1 LPRSYY
7 SRTFLF
13 KTCIAAGVAL
23 GIILLAQTI
32 WSYIYV
38 SQTLTIQEVQT
49 DALRK
54 AQSIAATTRDL
65 DAGDPILLNAVLED
79 RLDDWKD
86 DVAWI
91 QITDGG
97 GRSLATAGIVPK
109 EQQSSGRRGQGPR
122 PDMENANTEKG
133 QVTIARVPLARV
145 NNRNRQLRSNT
156 PSPEARSPGQNGPPA
171 RVEVAVFVDS
181 ISRTFDFLLRYLI
194 IGVSA
199 SLALMGSLVFIAV
212 RFNRYVRGQQI
223 EGQLDLAR
231 RVQTDMLPVR
241 SKTIGRIDFAADC
254 IPAWDVGGDY
264 CDVFNLGGGCIAI
277 VIGDISGKGIS
288 AALLMALIHG
298 AIQSISWTRS
308 PADHELASRSL
319 NALLCKKTATERY
332 SSLFWGYYEP
342 NSSMLRYVNAGHP
355 PPILFRRNESG
366 AFELLRLENGGP
378 VLGLLPEGQYE
389 QGEQRIMTK
398 DLLVA
403 FSDGIIEAPNAAN
416 EEFGETRLIGV
427 VQDAWNTSPENIR
440 DAVLGAV
447 RDFVKDAPVA
457 DDQTLVVVRF
467 NQKRDGSDPPRE
479 FFPDFQE
486 IQPAPKPV

>member
-1 LPRSYY
+1 LRPSYY

-32 WSYIYV
+32 WSYFYV
-38 SQTLTIQEVQT
+38 SQTLTVQEVQT

-65 DAGDPILLNAVLED
+65 DAGDPILLNAVLLD

-91 QITDGG
+91 QISDGG
-97 GRSLATAGIVPK
+97 GHSLAAVGKIPK
-109 EQQSSGRRGQGPR
+109 EQQSSGRRGQGPP
-122 PDMENANTEKG
+122 PDMENANTENG
-133 QVTIARVPLARV
+133 QVTIARVPMARV
-145 NNRNRQLRSNT
+145 NTRNRSRPNS
-156 PSPEARSPGQNGPPA
+156 PSPELHPPGPNGAPA
-171 RVEVAVFVDS
+171 RVEVAVYVDS

-194 IGVSA
+194 VGVSA

-231 RVQTDMLPVR
+231 RVQTDMLPAR
-241 SKTIGRIDFAADC
+241 SKSMGRIDFAADC

-264 CDVFNLGGGCIAI
+264 CDVFNLGGGRIAV

-319 NALLCKKTATERY
+319 NTLLCRKTATERY

-342 NSSMLRYVNAGHP
+342 DSSMLRYVNAGHP
-355 PPILFRRNESG
+355 PPILFRRNENG
-366 AFELLRLENGGP
+366 GYELLRLECGGP

-389 QGEQRIMTK
+389 QGEQRVMAT

-403 FSDGIIEAPNAAN
+403 FSDGIFEAPNAAN
-416 EEFGETRLIGV
+416 EEFGEARLIDV
-427 VQDAWNTSPENIR
+427 VRSTWNTSPENIR
-440 DAVLGAV
+440 DALLFAV
-447 RDFVKDAPVA
+447 RDFIKDSPVA

-467 NQKRDGSDPPRE
+467 N
-479 FFPDFQE
+479 
-486 IQPAPKPV
+486 

>member
-1 LPRSYY
+1 LRPRYY

-23 GIILLAQTI
+23 AIILLAQTV
-32 WSYIYV
+32 WSYVYV

-79 RLDDWKD
+79 RLDDWKN

-91 QITDGG
+91 QITDGAG
-97 GRSLATAGIVPK
+97 HSLAAAGKVPK
-109 EQQSSGRRGQGPR
+109 EHQSTGRRGQPPP
-122 PDMENANTEKG
+122 PDMENATTENG
-133 QVTIARVPLARV
+133 PVMIARVPMARV
-145 NNRNRQLRSNT
+145 NNRNRPPRPTNA
-156 PSPEARSPGQNGPPA
+156 SPEFRQPGPNGPPV
-171 RVEVAVFVDS
+171 RVEVAVYVDS

-194 IGVSA
+194 VGVSA

-231 RVQTDMLPVR
+231 RVQTDMLPAR
-241 SKTIGRIDFAADC
+241 SKSLGRVDFAADC

-264 CDVFNLGGGCIAI
+264 CDVFNTGGGRTAI
-277 VIGDISGKGIS
+277 VIGDISGKGIA

-308 PADHELASRSL
+308 PGDHEVASRSL

-332 SSLFWGYYEP
+332 SSLFWGYYE
-342 NSSMLRYVNAGHP
+342 SDTSTLRYVNAGHP
-355 PPILFRRNESG
+355 PPILFRRNG
-366 AFELLRLENGGP
+366 NGVELLRLEKGGP
-378 VLGLLPEGQYE
+378 VLGLLPEACFE
-389 QGEQRIMTK
+389 QGEQSIQAN

-403 FSDGIIEAPNAAN
+403 FSDGIVEAPNAAS
-416 EEFGETRLIGV
+416 EEFGEARLIEV
-427 VQDAWNTSPENIR
+427 VRDGWNSSPEKIR
-440 DAVLGAV
+440 DAILSAV
-447 RDFVKDAPVA
+447 RTFVSESPVA
-457 DDQTLVVVRF
+457 DDQTLVIARF
-467 NQKRDGSDPPRE
+467 N
-479 FFPDFQE
+479 
-486 IQPAPKPV
+486 

>member
-1 LPRSYY
+1 MRDEELCLRPNYDSK
-7 SRTFLF
+7 TFLF

-32 WSYIYV
+32 WSYVYV

-79 RLDDWKD
+79 RLDDWKN

-91 QITDGG
+91 QIADAGG
-97 GRSLATAGIVPK
+97 HSLAAAGKIPK
-109 EQQSSGRRGQGPR
+109 EHQSPGPRGQGPP
-122 PDMENANTEKG
+122 PDMENANTESG
-133 QVTIARVPLARV
+133 PVTIARVPLARV
-145 NNRNRQLRSNT
+145 NNRNRPPRLSNR
-156 PSPEARSPGQNGPPA
+156 SPEFRPPGPNGPPS
-171 RVEVAVFVDS
+171 RVEVAVYVDS

-194 IGVSA
+194 VGVSA

-231 RVQTDMLPVR
+231 RVQTDMLPAR
-241 SKTIGRIDFAADC
+241 SKSLGRVDFAADC

-264 CDVFNLGGGCIAI
+264 CDVFNGGGGRTAV

-308 PADHELASRSL
+308 ADDHELASRSL
-319 NALLCKKTATERY
+319 NALLCRKTATERY

-342 NSSMLRYVNAGHP
+342 DSSTLHYVNAGHP
-355 PPILFRRNESG
+355 PPILFRRNG
-366 AFELLRLENGGP
+366 NGDFELLRLERGGP

-389 QGEQRIMTK
+389 QGEQSIMAN

-403 FSDGIIEAPNAAN
+403 FSDGIVEAPNAAN
-416 EEFGETRLIGV
+416 EEFGEARLIKV
-427 VQDAWNTSPENIR
+427 VRDAWNSSPENIR
-440 DAVLGAV
+440 DAVLTAV
-447 RDFVKDAPVA
+447 RTFIKESPVA
-457 DDQTLVVVRF
+457 DDQTLVIARF
-467 NQKRDGSDPPRE
+467 N
-479 FFPDFQE
+479 
-486 IQPAPKPV
+486 

>member
-1 LPRSYY
+1 LRPSYY

-32 WSYIYV
+32 WSYFYV
-38 SQTLTIQEVQT
+38 SQTLTVQEVQT

-65 DAGDPILLNAVLED
+65 DAGDPILLNAVLLD

-91 QITDGG
+91 QISDGG
-97 GRSLATAGIVPK
+97 GHSLAAVGKIPK
-109 EQQSSGRRGQGPR
+109 EQQSSGRRGQGP
-122 PDMENANTEKG
+122 PPNMENANTENG
-133 QVTIARVPLARV
+133 QVTIARVPMARV
-145 NNRNRQLRSNT
+145 NTRNRSRPNS
-156 PSPEARSPGQNGPPA
+156 PSPELHPPGPNGAPA
-171 RVEVAVFVDS
+171 RVEVAVYVDS

-194 IGVSA
+194 VGVSA

-231 RVQTDMLPVR
+231 RVQTDMLPAR
-241 SKTIGRIDFAADC
+241 SKSMGRIDFAADC

-264 CDVFNLGGGCIAI
+264 CDVFNLGGGRIAV

-319 NALLCKKTATERY
+319 NGLLCRKTATERY

-342 NSSMLRYVNAGHP
+342 DSSMLRYVNAGHP
-355 PPILFRRNESG
+355 PPILFRRNENG
-366 AFELLRLENGGP
+366 GYELLRLECGGP
-378 VLGLLPEGQYE
+378 VLGLLPDGQYE
-389 QGEQRIMTK
+389 QGEQRVMAT

-403 FSDGIIEAPNAAN
+403 FSDGIFEAPNAAN
-416 EEFGETRLIGV
+416 EEFGEARLIDV
-427 VQDAWNTSPENIR
+427 VRSTWNTSPENIR
-440 DAVLGAV
+440 DALLSAV
-447 RDFVKDAPVA
+447 RDFIKDTPVA

-467 NQKRDGSDPPRE
+467 N
-479 FFPDFQE
+479 
-486 IQPAPKPV
+486 

>member
-1 LPRSYY
+1 LRRKYY
-7 SRTFLF
+7 SRTFFF

-23 GIILLAQTI
+23 GLILLAQTI
-32 WSYIYV
+32 WSYVYV

-79 RLDDWKD
+79 RLDDWKE

-97 GRSLATAGIVPK
+97 EHSLAAVGKIPK
-109 EQQSSGRRGQGPR
+109 ELQSSGRRGQGPP
-122 PDMENANTEKG
+122 PDMENANTENG
-133 QVTIARVPLARV
+133 QVTIARVPMARV
-145 NNRNRQLRSNT
+145 NNRNRPPRANRPPPEL
-156 PSPEARSPGQNGPPA
+156 PSSLNGPPPGPRGPGPNGGPA
-171 RVEVAVFVDS
+171 RVEVAVYVDS

-194 IGVSA
+194 VGVSA

-231 RVQTDMLPVR
+231 RVQTDMLPAR
-241 SKTIGRIDFAADC
+241 SKSIGSIDFAADC

-264 CDVFNLGGGCIAI
+264 CDVFNLGGGHIAV

-342 NSSMLRYVNAGHP
+342 ESSMLRYVNAGHP
-355 PPILFRRNESG
+355 PPILFRRNG
-366 AFELLRLENGGP
+366 NGDFELLRLESGGP

-389 QGEQRIMTK
+389 QGELRIMAT
-398 DLLVA
+398 DLLIA
-403 FSDGIIEAPNAAN
+403 FSDGIFEAPNAAN
-416 EEFGETRLIGV
+416 EEFGETRLIDV
-427 VQDAWNTSPENIR
+427 VRDAWNTSPENIR
-440 DAVLGAV
+440 DVVLSAV
-447 RDFVKDAPVA
+447 RNFIRDTPVA

-467 NQKRDGSDPPRE
+467 N
-479 FFPDFQE
+479 
-486 IQPAPKPV
+486 

>member
-1 LPRSYY
+1 M
-7 SRTFLF
+7 
-13 KTCIAAGVAL
+13 
-23 GIILLAQTI
+23 ILLAQTI
-32 WSYIYV
+32 WSYVYV
-38 SQTLTIQEVQT
+38 SQTLTLQEVQT

-54 AQSIAATTRDL
+54 AQSVAATTRDL

-79 RLDDWKD
+79 RLDDWKN

-91 QITDGG
+91 QVTDGG
-97 GRSLATAGIVPK
+97 GHSLAAAGEVPK
-109 EQQSSGRRGQGPR
+109 EHPSSGRRGQAPP
-122 PDMENANTEKG
+122 PDMENVNTEHG
-133 QVTIARVPLARV
+133 PVTIARVPIA
-145 NNRNRQLRSNT
+145 RNRPPRLNN
-156 PSPEARSPGQNGPPA
+156 PSGESRRPAQNGPPG
-171 RVEVAVFVDS
+171 RVEVAVYVDS

-194 IGVSA
+194 VGVSA

-231 RVQTDMLPVR
+231 RVQTDMLPAR
-241 SKTIGRIDFAADC
+241 SKTMGRVDFAADC

-264 CDVFNLGGGCIAI
+264 CDVFNPGGGRIAV

-319 NALLCKKTATERY
+319 NALLCRKTATERY

-342 NSSMLRYVNAGHP
+342 ESSMLRYVNAGHP
-355 PPILFRRNESG
+355 PPILFRQNGNGE
-366 AFELLRLENGGP
+366 FELLRLERGGP

-389 QGEQRIMTK
+389 QGEQGIMAT

-403 FSDGIIEAPNAAN
+403 FSDGIVEAPNAAN
-416 EEFGETRLIGV
+416 EEFGETRLIEV
-427 VQDAWNTSPENIR
+427 VRDAWNTSPENIR
-440 DAVLGAV
+440 DGVLSAV
-447 RDFVKDAPVA
+447 RKFIRDSPVA

-467 NQKRDGSDPPRE
+467 N
-479 FFPDFQE
+479 
-486 IQPAPKPV
+486 

>member
-1 LPRSYY
+1 LLPSYY

-32 WSYIYV
+32 WSYFYV
-38 SQTLTIQEVQT
+38 SQTLTVQEVQT

-65 DAGDPILLNAVLED
+65 DAGDPILLNAVLLD

-91 QITDGG
+91 QISDGG
-97 GRSLATAGIVPK
+97 GHSLAAVGKIPK
-109 EQQSSGRRGQGPR
+109 EQQSTGRRGQGPP
-122 PDMENANTEKG
+122 PDMENANTENG
-133 QVTIARVPLARV
+133 QVTIARVPMARV
-145 NNRNRQLRSNT
+145 NTRNRSRPNS
-156 PSPEARSPGQNGPPA
+156 PSPELHPPGPNGAPA
-171 RVEVAVFVDS
+171 RVEVAVYVDS

-194 IGVSA
+194 VGVSA

-231 RVQTDMLPVR
+231 RVQTDMLPAR
-241 SKTIGRIDFAADC
+241 SKSMGRIDFAADC

-264 CDVFNLGGGCIAI
+264 CDVFNLGGGRIAV

-319 NALLCKKTATERY
+319 NGLLCRKTATERY

-342 NSSMLRYVNAGHP
+342 DSSMLRYVNAGHP
-355 PPILFRRNESG
+355 PPILFRRNENG
-366 AFELLRLENGGP
+366 GYELLRLECGGP

-389 QGEQRIMTK
+389 QGEQRVMAT

-403 FSDGIIEAPNAAN
+403 FSDGIFEAPNAAN
-416 EEFGETRLIGV
+416 EEFGEARLIDV
-427 VQDAWNTSPENIR
+427 VRSTWNTSPENIR
-440 DAVLGAV
+440 DALLSAV
-447 RDFVKDAPVA
+447 RDFIKDTPVA

-467 NQKRDGSDPPRE
+467 N
-479 FFPDFQE
+479 
-486 IQPAPKPV
+486 

>member
-1 LPRSYY
+1 LRPSYY

-23 GIILLAQTI
+23 GMILLAQTI
-32 WSYIYV
+32 WSYVYV

-49 DALRK
+49 DAFKK
-54 AQSIAATTRDL
+54 AQSVAATARDL
-65 DAGDPILLNAVLED
+65 DVGDPILLNAVLED
-79 RLDDWKD
+79 RLDDWKND
-86 DVAWI
+86 AAWI

-97 GRSLATAGIVPK
+97 GHLLASAGKVPK
-109 EQQSSGRRGQGPR
+109 DHQSSGRRGQGP
-122 PDMENANTEKG
+122 PADIENANTEHG
-133 QVTIARVPLARV
+133 PVTIARVPMA
-145 NNRNRQLRSNT
+145 RNRPSRLNNESGEFRGPT
-156 PSPEARSPGQNGPPA
+156 PNGPTG
-171 RVEVAVFVDS
+171 RVEVAVYVDS

-194 IGVSA
+194 VGVSA

-231 RVQTDMLPVR
+231 RVQTDMLPAR
-241 SKTIGRIDFAADC
+241 SKSMGRVDFAADC

-264 CDVFNLGGGCIAI
+264 CDVFNPGGGRIAV

-308 PADHELASRSL
+308 PADHELASLSL
-319 NALLCKKTATERY
+319 NALLCRKTATERY

-342 NSSMLRYVNAGHP
+342 DSSMLRYVNAGHP
-355 PPILFRRNESG
+355 PPILFRRNGNG
-366 AFELLRLENGGP
+366 AFELLRLERGGP
-378 VLGLLPEGQYE
+378 VLGLLPEGEYE
-389 QGEQRIMTK
+389 QGAQSIMAT

-416 EEFGETRLIGV
+416 EEFGEARLIEV
-427 VQDAWNTSPENIR
+427 VRDAWSTSPENIR
-440 DAVLGAV
+440 DVVLSAV
-447 RDFVKDAPVA
+447 RNFIKDTPVA

-467 NQKRDGSDPPRE
+467 N
-479 FFPDFQE
+479 
-486 IQPAPKPV
+486 

>member
-1 LPRSYY
+1 LRSHEY

-23 GIILLAQTI
+23 GIVLLVQTI
-32 WSYIYV
+32 WSYVYV

-54 AQSIAATTRDL
+54 AQSIAATTRNL
-65 DAGDPILLNAVLED
+65 DIGDPILLNAVLED
-79 RLDDWKD
+79 RLDDWKN

-97 GRSLATAGIVPK
+97 GHALASAGKVPK
-109 EQQSSGRRGQGPR
+109 ELHSSGRREQSP
-122 PDMENANTEKG
+122 PPEMENAITEHG
-133 QVTIARVPLARV
+133 QVTIARVLIA
-145 NNRNRQLRSNT
+145 RNRPPRLNI
-156 PSPEARSPGQNGPPA
+156 PSTQFRGSAQNGPPG
-171 RVEVAVFVDS
+171 RVEVAVYVDS

-194 IGVSA
+194 VGVSA

-231 RVQTDMLPVR
+231 RVQTDMLPAR
-241 SKTIGRIDFAADC
+241 SKSMGRVDFAADC
-254 IPAWDVGGDY
+254 ISAWDVGGDY
-264 CDVFNLGGGCIAI
+264 CDVFNPGGGRIAV

-308 PADHELASRSL
+308 PAEHEQASRNL
-319 NALLCKKTATERY
+319 NALLCRKTATERY
-332 SSLFWGYYEP
+332 STLFWGYYEP
-342 NSSMLRYVNAGHP
+342 ESSMLRYVNAGHP
-355 PPILFRRNESG
+355 PPILFRRNEKG
-366 AFELLRLENGGP
+366 DFELLRLENGGP
-378 VLGLLPEGQYE
+378 VLGLLPEAQYE
-389 QGEQRIMTK
+389 QGEQRVMPT

-416 EEFGETRLIGV
+416 EEFGEERLIQV
-427 VQDAWNTSPENIR
+427 VRDTWNTSPENIR
-440 DAVLGAV
+440 DVLLSAV
-447 RDFVKDAPVA
+447 RNFIKDARVA
-457 DDQTLVVVRF
+457 DDQTLVIARF
-467 NQKRDGSDPPRE
+467 N
-479 FFPDFQE
+479 
-486 IQPAPKPV
+486 

>member
-1 LPRSYY
+1 MCLRPSYY
-7 SRTFLF
+7 SKTFLF

-23 GIILLAQTI
+23 GIILLTQTI
-32 WSYIYV
+32 WSYVYV

-97 GRSLATAGIVPK
+97 GHSLAAAGNVPK
-109 EQQSSGRRGQGPR
+109 EHQSSGRRVQDPR

-145 NNRNRQLRSNT
+145 NNRNRPLRSNN
-156 PSPEARSPGQNGPPA
+156 PSPEAHPTGPNGPPS
-171 RVEVAVFVDS
+171 RVEVAVYVDS

-194 IGVSA
+194 VGVSA

-231 RVQTDMLPVR
+231 RVQIDMLPAR
-241 SKTIGRIDFAADC
+241 SKSMGRIDFAADC

-264 CDVFNLGGGCIAI
+264 CDVFNLGGGCIAV

-355 PPILFRRNESG
+355 PPILFRRNG
-366 AFELLRLENGGP
+366 NGDLELLRLESGGP

-389 QGEQRIMTK
+389 QGEEHIMAT

-403 FSDGIIEAPNAAN
+403 FSDGIIEAPNEAN
-416 EEFGETRLIGV
+416 EEFGETRLIDV
-427 VQDAWNTSPENIR
+427 VRDAWDSSPENIR
-440 DAVLGAV
+440 DVVLSAV
-447 RDFVKDAPVA
+447 RNFIKDTPVA

-467 NQKRDGSDPPRE
+467 N
-479 FFPDFQE
+479 
-486 IQPAPKPV
+486 

>member
-1 LPRSYY
+1 MGPGYY

-32 WSYIYV
+32 YSYVYV
-38 SQTLTIQEVQT
+38 SQTLTLQEVQA

-54 AQSIAATTRDL
+54 AQSIALTTRDM
-65 DAGDPILLNAVLED
+65 DPGDSILLNAVLED

-97 GRSLATAGIVPK
+97 GHLLASAGEIPK
-109 EQQSSGRRGQGPR
+109 GHQATGRRGQGPPP
-122 PDMENANTEKG
+122 PDMENANTGNG
-133 QVTIARVPLARV
+133 QVTIARVPMARA
-145 NNRNRQLRSNT
+145 NNRNRPPPLRPNT
-156 PSPEARSPGQNGPPA
+156 PSAELRPPQGVSSPGPRPPGPNGGPA
-171 RVEVAVFVDS
+171 RVEVAVYGDS

-194 IGVSA
+194 VGVSA

-231 RVQTDMLPVR
+231 RVQTDMLPAR
-241 SKTIGRIDFAADC
+241 SKSIGRVDFAADC

-264 CDVFNLGGGCIAI
+264 CDVFNAGGGNIAI

-308 PADHELASRSL
+308 PADHEQASRSL

-332 SSLFWGYYEP
+332 STLFWGYYDP
-342 NSSMLRYVNAGHP
+342 DSSMLRYVNAGHP
-355 PPILFRRNESG
+355 PPILFRKNGKAEV
-366 AFELLRLENGGP
+366 ELIRLESGGP

-389 QGEQRIMTK
+389 QGEQRIIPT
-398 DLLVA
+398 DLLIA
-403 FSDGIIEAPNAAN
+403 FSDGIVEAPDAAN
-416 EEFGETRLIGV
+416 EEFGEARLIEV
-427 VQDAWNTSPENIR
+427 VRSAWNSSPEDIR
-440 DAVLGAV
+440 DALLSLV
-447 RDFVKDAPVA
+447 RNFTKDAPVA
-457 DDQTLVVVRF
+457 DDQTLVIVRF
-467 NQKRDGSDPPRE
+467 N
-479 FFPDFQE
+479 
-486 IQPAPKPV
+486 

>member
-1 LPRSYY
+1 MRPSYY

-32 WSYIYV
+32 WSYVYV

-49 DALRK
+49 DAIRK
-54 AQSIAATTRDL
+54 AQSISATTRDL

-79 RLDDWKD
+79 RLDDWKN

-97 GRSLATAGIVPK
+97 GHSLAAAGKVPK
-109 EQQSSGRRGQGPR
+109 EQQSSGRRGQGPP
-122 PDMENANTEKG
+122 PDMENASTENG
-133 QVTIARVPLARV
+133 QVTIARVPMARV
-145 NNRNRQLRSNT
+145 NNRSRPSRANNPPPELRPAPQYGPT
-156 PSPEARSPGQNGPPA
+156 PGPRPSSGPNGPPI
-171 RVEVAVFVDS
+171 RVEVAVYVDS

-194 IGVSA
+194 VGVSA

-231 RVQTDMLPVR
+231 RVQTDMLPAR
-241 SKTIGRIDFAADC
+241 SKSMGQIDFAADC

-264 CDVFNLGGGCIAI
+264 CDVFHLGGGRIAV

-308 PADHELASRSL
+308 PDDHELASRSL
-319 NALLCKKTATERY
+319 NALLCRR
-332 SSLFWGYYEP
+332 
-342 NSSMLRYVNAGHP
+342 LRRSAIPVS
-355 PPILFRRNESG
+355 SG
-366 AFELLRLENGGP
+366 ATTNRTRRCSVMSMQDTLLL
-378 VLGLLPEGQYE
+378 
-389 QGEQRIMTK
+389 
-398 DLLVA
+398 
-403 FSDGIIEAPNAAN
+403 FC
-416 EEFGETRLIGV
+416 
-427 VQDAWNTSPENIR
+427 SPEW
-440 DAVLGAV
+440 
-447 RDFVKDAPVA
+447 
-457 DDQTLVVVRF
+457 
-467 NQKRDGSDPPRE
+467 KRR
-479 FFPDFQE
+479 
-486 IQPAPKPV
+486 I

>member
-1 LPRSYY
+1 LRTSYY
-7 SRTFLF
+7 SRTLLF

-32 WSYIYV
+32 WSYVYV

-97 GRSLATAGIVPK
+97 GHSLATAGMVPK
-109 EQQSSGRRGQGPR
+109 EQQSSGRRGQAPP
-122 PDMENANTEKG
+122 PDMENASTENG
-133 QVTIARVPLARV
+133 QVTIARVPMARV
-145 NNRNRQLRSNT
+145 TNRSRPPRANSLPAVRPPAPYGSPPGPRP
-156 PSPEARSPGQNGPPA
+156 PSGPNGPPI
-171 RVEVAVFVDS
+171 RVEVAVYVDS

-194 IGVSA
+194 VGVSA

-231 RVQTDMLPVR
+231 RVQNDMLPAR
-241 SKTIGRIDFAADC
+241 SKSMGQIDFAADC

-264 CDVFNLGGGCIAI
+264 CDVFHLGGGRIAV

-298 AIQSISWTRS
+298 AIQSISWARS

-342 NSSMLRYVNAGHP
+342 DSSMLRYVNAGHP
-355 PPILFRRNESG
+355 PPILFRRSISG
-366 AFELLRLENGGP
+366 DFELLRMERGGP
-378 VLGLLPEGQYE
+378 VLGLLPDGQYE
-389 QGEQRIMTK
+389 QGEQSIMAT

-416 EEFGETRLIGV
+416 EEFGEARLIEV
-427 VQDAWNTSPENIR
+427 VRNAWNSSPENIR
-440 DAVLGAV
+440 DGVLSAV
-447 RDFVKDAPVA
+447 RGFIGDTPVA

-467 NQKRDGSDPPRE
+467 N
-479 FFPDFQE
+479 
-486 IQPAPKPV
+486 

>member
-1 LPRSYY
+1 LRPKSD
-7 SRTFLF
+7 SKTFFF

-38 SQTLTIQEVQT
+38 SQTLTIQEVQA

-54 AQSIAATTRDL
+54 AQSIAATTREL
-65 DAGDPILLNAVLED
+65 DPGDPILLNAVLED

-86 DVAWI
+86 EVAWI
-91 QITDGG
+91 QISDGG
-97 GRSLATAGIVPK
+97 GRSLASAGLVPK
-109 EQQSSGRRGQGPR
+109 VQPSPGGRGTGPR
-122 PDMENANTEKG
+122 PDMENATTEKG
-133 QVTIARVPLARV
+133 QVMIARVPLARQ
-145 NNRNRQLRSNT
+145 NNRGRPQRPNNGPLAPR
-156 PSPEARSPGQNGPPA
+156 PPAQNGQPS
-171 RVEVAVFVDS
+171 RVEVAVYVDS

-231 RVQTDMLPVR
+231 RVQTDMLPAR
-241 SKTIGRIDFAADC
+241 SKSIGRIDFAADC
-254 IPAWDVGGDY
+254 IPAWEVGGDY
-264 CDVFNLGGGCIAI
+264 CDVFNLGGGCTAV

-308 PADHELASRSL
+308 HEDHEHASRSL
-319 NALLCKKTATERY
+319 NALLCRKTATERY
-332 SSLFWGYYEP
+332 SSLFWGYFEP
-342 NSSMLRYVNAGHP
+342 NSLMLRYVNAGHP
-355 PPILFRRNESG
+355 PPILFRRGGDGNI
-366 AFELLRLENGGP
+366 ELLRLESGGP

-389 QGEQRIMTK
+389 QGEQHIMAT

-403 FSDGIIEAPNAAN
+403 FSDGIIEAPNEAN
-416 EEFGETRLIGV
+416 EEFGESRLINV
-427 VQDAWNTSPENIR
+427 VRNSWTTSPEGIR
-440 DAVLGAV
+440 DVVLSAV
-447 RDFVKDAPVA
+447 REFTKDAPVA
-457 DDQTLVVVRF
+457 DDQTLIVVRF
-467 NQKRDGSDPPRE
+467 N
-479 FFPDFQE
+479 
-486 IQPAPKPV
+486 

>member
-1 LPRSYY
+1 MRPNYQ
-7 SRTFLF
+7 SRTILF

-32 WSYIYV
+32 WSYVYV

-54 AQSIAATTRDL
+54 AQSVAATTRDL
-65 DAGDPILLNAVLED
+65 DAGDPILLNAVLAD
-79 RLDDWKD
+79 RIDDWKD

-91 QITDGG
+91 QITDAGG
-97 GRSLATAGIVPK
+97 HSLASAGRIPK
-109 EQQSSGRRGQGPR
+109 EHQSSGRRGQGPS
-122 PDMENANTEKG
+122 PDMENASTENRR
-133 QVTIARVPLARV
+133 VTIARVSLARANTSHRPSRT
-145 NNRNRQLRSNT
+145 NNVPPGPL
-156 PSPEARSPGQNGPPA
+156 PS
-171 RVEVAVFVDS
+171 RVEVAVYGDS

-194 IGVSA
+194 VGVSA
-199 SLALMGSLVFIAV
+199 SFALMGSLVFIAV

-231 RVQTDMLPVR
+231 RVQTDMLPAR
-241 SKTIGRIDFAADC
+241 SKSLGRVDFAADC

-264 CDVFNLGGGCIAI
+264 CDVFNAGGGNIAV

-298 AIQSISWTRS
+298 AIQSISWTHS

-319 NALLCKKTATERY
+319 NALLCKKTAKERY
-332 SSLFWGYYEP
+332 STLFWGYYEP

-355 PPILFRRNESG
+355 PPILFRRNGKPEG
-366 AFELLRLENGGP
+366 ELLRLESGGP
-378 VLGLLPEGQYE
+378 VLGLLPEGHYE
-389 QGEQRIMTK
+389 QGEQHIMAM

-403 FSDGIIEAPNAAN
+403 FSDGIVEAPNVSN
-416 EEFGETRLIGV
+416 EEFGEARLIEV
-427 VQDAWNTSPENIR
+427 VRNGLHTSPENIR
-440 DAVLGAV
+440 DALLSAV
-447 RDFVKDAPVA
+447 RNFIGAASIA

-467 NQKRDGSDPPRE
+467 N
-479 FFPDFQE
+479 
-486 IQPAPKPV
+486 

>member
-1 LPRSYY
+1 LRPSYY

-32 WSYIYV
+32 WSYFYV
-38 SQTLTIQEVQT
+38 SQTLTVQEVQT

-65 DAGDPILLNAVLED
+65 DAGDPILLNAVLLD

-91 QITDGG
+91 QISDGG
-97 GRSLATAGIVPK
+97 GHSLAAVGKIPK
-109 EQQSSGRRGQGPR
+109 EQQSTGRRGQGPP
-122 PDMENANTEKG
+122 PDMENANTENG
-133 QVTIARVPLARV
+133 QVTIARVPMARV
-145 NNRNRQLRSNT
+145 NTRNRSRPNS
-156 PSPEARSPGQNGPPA
+156 PSPELHPPGPNGAPA
-171 RVEVAVFVDS
+171 RLEVAVYVDS

-194 IGVSA
+194 VGVSA

-231 RVQTDMLPVR
+231 RVQTDMLPAR
-241 SKTIGRIDFAADC
+241 SKSMGRIDFAADC

-264 CDVFNLGGGCIAI
+264 CDVFNLGGGRIAV

-319 NALLCKKTATERY
+319 NGLLCRKTATERY

-342 NSSMLRYVNAGHP
+342 DSSMLRYVNAGHP
-355 PPILFRRNESG
+355 PPILFRRNENG
-366 AFELLRLENGGP
+366 GYELLRLECGGP

-389 QGEQRIMTK
+389 QGEQRVMAT

-403 FSDGIIEAPNAAN
+403 FSDGIFEAPNAAN
-416 EEFGETRLIGV
+416 EEFGEARLIDV
-427 VQDAWNTSPENIR
+427 VRSTWNTSPENIR
-440 DAVLGAV
+440 DALLSAV
-447 RDFVKDAPVA
+447 RDFIKDTPVA

-467 NQKRDGSDPPRE
+467 N
-479 FFPDFQE
+479 
-486 IQPAPKPV
+486 